1 MNNVQRTTFAA
12 LVAMG
17 LGMSASPAL
26 AVFEGFE
33 DPNWKPGG
41 IWNNYLGGEVQR
53 VASGH
58 NGITSA
64 SGDYHG
70 IITNLQTVEYP
81 ENSGHHTLGAASP
94 FARLSSFGTTF
105 GQGFVVT
112 QDFYLDTSWDDN
124 LGFDFAVAVNEP
136 DGTTHQRD
144 FIWHVGVY
152 EGKLLINASN
162 NSDWRYNSDKLLNN
176 NDGHYYTVTDSGWYT
191 FQTVFYDNGEGI
203 LAVDLNLL
211 SDTGDTLYSVT
222 RSNVA
227 DTIGIEVGGPRYGW
241 LAYNNIDG
249 LAIDNTSVVPEPAAL
264 SVLGLGG
271 LALLR
276 RRRVTA

>member
-1 MNNVQRTTFAA
+1 MVNAQRTMIAA
-12 LVAMG
+12 LMTAG
-17 LGMSASPAL
+17 LGISASPAL

-33 DPNWKPGG
+33 DPNWEPGG

-81 ENSGHHTLGAASP
+81 ADSGHHTLGALSP

-112 QDFYLDTSWDDN
+112 QDFYLDTSWDNN
-124 LGFDFAVAVNEP
+124 LGFDFAVSVNEP

-152 EGKLLINASN
+152 EGELLINASN
-162 NSDWRYNSDKLLNN
+162 NSDWRYNSYKLLNEN
-176 NDGHYYTVTDSGWYT
+176 GGQYYTVTESGWYT

-211 SDTGDTLYSVT
+211 NAAGETLYSIT
-222 RSNVA
+222 RSKA
-227 DTIGIEVGGPRYGW
+227 EDIIGIEVGGPRVGW